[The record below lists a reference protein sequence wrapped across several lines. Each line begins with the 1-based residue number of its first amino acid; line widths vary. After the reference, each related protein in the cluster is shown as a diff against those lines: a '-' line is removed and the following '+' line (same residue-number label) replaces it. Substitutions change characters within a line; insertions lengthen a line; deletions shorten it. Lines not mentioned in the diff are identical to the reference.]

1 MDLSKISLDRPYLIL
16 QSTPDKSNLQGKSK
30 KGSSYRELEEIAGSK
45 EKNSFYCTVNIL
57 ITVNWRNVE

>member
-16 QSTPDKSNLQGKSK
+16 QSTPDKANLQGK
-30 KGSSYRELEEIAGSK
+30 SSYRELEEIAGSK